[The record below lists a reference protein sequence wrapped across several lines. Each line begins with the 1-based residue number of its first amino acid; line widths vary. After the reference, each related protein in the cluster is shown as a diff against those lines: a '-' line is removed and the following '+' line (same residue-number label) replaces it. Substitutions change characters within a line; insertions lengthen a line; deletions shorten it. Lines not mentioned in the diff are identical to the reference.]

1 MRFTYPSLS
10 IHSSLVLGIITL
22 EYPLILPRPGVLQS
36 CSSIDLSCR
45 TNYLSRNPSFQ
56 LESFLLFN
64 WVKLLLHYFVFVY
77 YLHNSH
83 IKLLFMMYSAFRLMV
98 VLQIVWFRSRR
109 SVLLLRSSRS
119 VLSGFRSRKSVLSG
133 VRSRRS
139 VLSGVRSWRSV
150 LSGVRSRRSVLSGI
164 RSSRSEVSG
173 IRSSISFVS
182 GVYI

>member
-1 MRFTYPSLS
+1 MRFPYPSLS

-64 WVKLLLHYFVFVY
+64 RVKLLLHYFVFVY
-77 YLHNSH
+77 YLHNLHTYSD
-83 IKLLFMMYSAFRLMV
+83 LLFMMYSGFRIMV

-119 VLSGFRSRKSVLSG
+119 VLFVVRSRKSVLSG

-139 VLSGVRSWRSV
+139 VLSGVRSK
-150 LSGVRSRRSVLSGI
+150 
-164 RSSRSEVSG
+164 
-173 IRSSISFVS
+173 
-182 GVYI
+182 